1 MHHELP
7 DLLVPY
13 KRHCSAT
20 VENIV
25 AGATTAVYCEAGTMK
40 KIATW
45 FRERSRYFF
54 GCIERVLGC
63 NGFAG
68 NVSSVSLLQR
78 IKVAV
83 GATTSWL
90 KRLVRIVVNSNFWIH
105 TRSEYLPVFEDA
117 KLIPTSQE
125 EGRTGYESE

>member
-13 KRHCSAT
+13 KRHCSTT

-25 AGATTAVYCEAGTMK
+25 EGATTTVYCEAGTMK
-40 KIATW
+40 KIAMW

-54 GCIERVLGC
+54 GCIESVLGC

-83 GATTSWL
+83 GATSSWL

-105 TRSEYLPVFEDA
+105 TRSEYLPVIVDA